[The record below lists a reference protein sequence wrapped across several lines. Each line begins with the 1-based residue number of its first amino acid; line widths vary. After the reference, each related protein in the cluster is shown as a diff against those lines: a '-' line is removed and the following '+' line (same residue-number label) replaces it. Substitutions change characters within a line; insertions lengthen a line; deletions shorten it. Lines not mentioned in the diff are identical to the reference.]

1 MKNFLEFPIPNQTGQ
16 HNTAPQREEVMV
28 FCEANTWVAFLQT
41 SSFGMEWYFRNLQWT
56 MKQG

>member
-41 SSFGMEWYFRNLQWT
+41 SSFGME
-56 MKQG
+56 